1 MTKVV
6 INQCYG
12 GFTLSK
18 KAIDWLEEHGV
29 FNTPY
34 LQENLLRTKKW
45 MKESEENYAPDDMYI
60 ARDNPL
66 LVECVETLKEDSF
79 KQGISKLV
87 VEEWKGSL
95 LGTMTDTKIS
105 FTTKKKQTIILTS
118 CKGFHK

>member
-45 MKESEENYAPDDMYI
+45 MKESEENYTPDDMYI

-87 VEEWKGSL
+87 VEEWKGTLDKDFFIGDYDGYEDIFYNEGEADDYSRQL
-95 LGTMTDTKIS
+95 
-105 FTTKKKQTIILTS
+105 
-118 CKGFHK
+118 